1 MKLIAASLAPNL
13 SRPIQGRY
21 KSHLTLIVFALTI
34 GLAILARNS
43 RRPWIQGIINST
55 KWMRWQIL
63 YERASAQNT
72 GEFFVSHRS
81 DAKQTSTSI
90 YRVFLQIYEVYVR
103 VCAKHLNKIESLK
116 KCTRKMDITTKECN
130 S

>member
-81 DAKQTSTSI
+81 DAKQTS
-90 YRVFLQIYEVYVR
+90 VR
-103 VCAKHLNKIESLK
+103 ETEHSY
-116 KCTRKMDITTKECN
+116 D
-130 S
+130 